1 VAGER
6 HPESDDA
13 RVGALRHVLPLPLRS
28 SLAVVLVGV
37 ASVLGCKPG
46 GSTASEPLKSAAAGT
61 GSLAPLAAL
70 PALEPLQLRL
80 DELAATAG
88 GQVGIVVLHVES
100 GRSVTV
106 GGERWLPLQSVY
118 KLPLAVAVAKEVQ
131 AGRVSWDQSVTVTEA
146 DRVPGALVNQE
157 QWKEL
162 PRAVRVLQLL
172 EYSLVQSDNI
182 ASEKLVTLI
191 GGPGALT
198 AQMRSLGFEERGL
211 EERGLEERGLEERV
225 PDKRGL
231 EGAEGL
237 PHHAPALPIARL
249 LAGLQRGDVLP
260 SAQREVLWEMMR
272 RARTGERRI
281 RAGVPVGTP
290 VLEKTGTGRNGSVT
304 NDVGLITLPGDA
316 GHLALVV
323 LLSGSS
329 LPPDAQEDLIA
340 EIARAAFNAT
350 LPSR

>member
-1 VAGER
+1 M
-6 HPESDDA
+6 SA
-13 RVGALRHVLPLPLRS
+13 RLPLPLRS
-28 SLAVVLVGV
+28 CLWAVLVGA
-37 ASVLGCKPG
+37 ASVWGCKPVRPAP
-46 GSTASEPLKSAAAGT
+46 ASSVEASSVEA
-61 GSLAPLAAL
+61 SS
-70 PALEPLQLRL
+70 PALGPLQIRL
-80 DELAATAG
+80 GELAAQAG

-100 GRSVTV
+100 GRSVSV

-131 AGRVSWDQSVTVTEA
+131 AGRISWDQPLTVTEA
-146 DRVPGALVNQE
+146 DRVPGALTNQD

-162 PRAVRVLQLL
+162 PRVARVRELL
-172 EYSLVQSDNI
+172 EYSLVKSDNI

-191 GGPGALT
+191 GGPAALVE
-198 AQMRSLGFEERGL
+198 QMRGLGFEERMARAGTAAS
-211 EERGLEERGLEERV
+211 ES
-225 PDKRGL
+225 
-231 EGAEGL
+231 AEGL
-237 PHHAPALPIARL
+237 PHQAPALPIAQL

-281 RAGVPVGTP
+281 RAGVPVGTS

-304 NDVGLITLPGDA
+304 NDVGLIALPGDA

-323 LLSGSS
+323 LLSDSP
-329 LPPDAQEDLIA
+329 LPPGAQEDLIA
-340 EIARAAFNAT
+340 EIARAAFTAF